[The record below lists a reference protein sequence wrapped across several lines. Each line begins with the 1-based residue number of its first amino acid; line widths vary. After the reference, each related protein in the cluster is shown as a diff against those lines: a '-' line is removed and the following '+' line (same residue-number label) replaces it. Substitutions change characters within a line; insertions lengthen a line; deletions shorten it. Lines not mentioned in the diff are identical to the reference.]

1 MKEYEYEEDWNDEEG
16 EEEGWGL
23 SKEEIAKRLQQV
35 NQEQDNREEEK
46 EQKKRGRKKG
56 TKNKTRKEKK
66 KRDPNA
72 PPKSKRSKRQG
83 LKLLLIRDYLYNEAS
98 KDKPKNSEAIMEYLK
113 ENYDI
118 EATDRTIH
126 TDVKRLRED
135 ANVPVIYNRHRRGYY
150 IDERPYSPAE
160 LRLLIDCIRNAEFI
174 TEEDAAT
181 LTKKIKGLASA
192 PDRELLSYQLEEDN
206 RKSETGA
213 SVIENVP
220 LLIKAITSK
229 RKISFR
235 RYYYVANR
243 TEHTFLGY
251 TVYIVSPHKLIQQS
265 NKYILEYAEDL
276 EVGTKAKNSTNKD
289 NIYQF
294 YGKIDVSMLTDITI
308 LNEPSSYRETARSP
322 GNPIR
327 EEIIDKLIGKK
338 RAITVRFRYT
348 EEVMQDVLNRLGK
361 DAVLIDVD
369 DYHFQTTI
377 IDRPSPDLLSWIAG
391 FKCYAKII
399 SPADVIERFLEWEK
413 NRINDYTRLYE
424 QDREPDAILT
434 NEELDAMT
442 DYVKV
447 TPIDNEKALFP
458 PEYTDEGEK

>member
-1 MKEYEYEEDWNDEEG
+1 MEDFEYEKDWDEEEDEEEEG
-16 EEEGWGL
+16 GWGL
-23 SKEEIAKRLQQV
+23 SKEEIQKRLQQV
-35 NQEQDNREEEK
+35 NQTQDKREEEK
-46 EQKKRGRKKG
+46 EEQKKKKRGRKKG

-98 KDKPKNSEAIMEYLK
+98 EDKPKSTEAIMEYLK

-160 LRLLIDCIRNAEFI
+160 LRLIIDCIRNAEFI

-206 RKSETGA
+206 KKSESGA
-213 SVIENVP
+213 SVIENIP
-220 LLIKAITSK
+220 LLIKAIK
-229 RKISFR
+229 ARRKISFN
-235 RYYYVANR
+235 RYHYVAER
-243 TEHTFLGY
+243 TTHTFLGSTEY
-251 TVYIVSPHKLIQQS
+251 VVSPYNLIRKA

-276 EVGTKAKNSTNKD
+276 RSGGQ
-289 NIYQF
+289 IHR
-294 YGKIDVSMLTDITI
+294 KIDVSMLTNIQV
-308 LNEPSSYRETARSP
+308 LNTPSTYREFGSQP
-322 GNPIR
+322 GQQTMD
-327 EEIIDKLIGKK
+327 EALDWFFGKK
-338 RAITVRFRYT
+338 RAITIRFRY
-348 EEVMQDVLNRLGK
+348 EVIGEVISRLGK
-361 DAVLIDVD
+361 DAILIDVD

-377 IDRPSPDLLSWIAG
+377 VDRATPDLLSWITG
-391 FKCYAKII
+391 FGCKAKVLR
-399 SPADVIERFLEWEK
+399 PADIIDKVIRREKMLLYDYELLYKQDLEPISVLTDEELSDLSDEQ
-413 NRINDYTRLYE
+413 NRILMY
-424 QDREPDAILT
+424 
-434 NEELDAMT
+434 NEME
-442 DYVKV
+442 
-447 TPIDNEKALFP
+447 LFP

>member
-23 SKEEIAKRLQQV
+23 SKEEITKRLQQV

-83 LKLLLIRDYLYNEAS
+83 LKLLLTRDYLYNEAS

-235 RYYYVANR
+235 R
-243 TEHTFLGY
+243 
-251 TVYIVSPHKLIQQS
+251 
-265 NKYILEYAEDL
+265 
-276 EVGTKAKNSTNKD
+276 
-289 NIYQF
+289 
-294 YGKIDVSMLTDITI
+294 
-308 LNEPSSYRETARSP
+308 
-322 GNPIR
+322 
-327 EEIIDKLIGKK
+327 
-338 RAITVRFRYT
+338 
-348 EEVMQDVLNRLGK
+348 
-361 DAVLIDVD
+361 
-369 DYHFQTTI
+369 
-377 IDRPSPDLLSWIAG
+377 
-391 FKCYAKII
+391 
-399 SPADVIERFLEWEK
+399 
-413 NRINDYTRLYE
+413 
-424 QDREPDAILT
+424 
-434 NEELDAMT
+434 
-442 DYVKV
+442 
-447 TPIDNEKALFP
+447 
-458 PEYTDEGEK
+458 